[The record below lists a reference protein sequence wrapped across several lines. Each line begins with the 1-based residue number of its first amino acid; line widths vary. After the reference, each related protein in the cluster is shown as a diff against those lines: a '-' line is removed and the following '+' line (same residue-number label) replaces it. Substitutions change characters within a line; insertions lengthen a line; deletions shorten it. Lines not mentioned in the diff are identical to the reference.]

1 MALIDKETFLTSP
14 ENMSGFPY
22 YEKKDVKEAVFD
34 FNLFLRYFY
43 YGELV
48 GIIKLT
54 KKYNFY
60 DRLGS
65 ISISEVFKL
74 IFGDFEK

>member
-1 MALIDKETFLTSP
+1 MVW
-14 ENMSGFPY
+14 SGAKMKVY
-22 YEKKDVKEAVFD
+22 KRGKCEWCREYKI
-34 FNLFLRYFY
+34 
-43 YGELV
+43 V

-54 KKYNFY
+54 KIYNFY